1 MIPQENDLRR
11 TIELL
16 PLRLRG
22 CSLIF
27 LFGIT
32 LLAGQLYA
40 QSPSPSLHGVVADP
54 TEAVIPGATVTLK
67 SLGAQ
72 AITTKTNGAG
82 EYEINGLQPGKYT
95 VSVAAKGF
103 SVVVRQ
109 VEIGPGE
116 AKKVDFAL
124 EISAKEAEV
133 VVEGEGARVSTN
145 PENNAGTIVLS
156 GKDLEALSDDPD
168 ELQSELQALAGP
180 SAGPNGGQ
188 IYIDGFTGGQ
198 LPPKSSIREIRINQN
213 PFSAEYD
220 KLGYGRIEIL
230 TKPGTDKFHGQVFF
244 NDNDAIFNTRAL
256 VQNQPGY
263 QSEIINGN
271 IGGPINKHASFFFN
285 VERRNIND
293 TSSVV
298 ATTVGANFA
307 PVSVAEAVANPRTRT
322 NTSGRIDYQLGAS
335 NTLTARYQF
344 TDIHETNNGIGQL
357 NLPSL
362 GYNSSTTEN
371 TVQITDTQV
380 ISPRTVNETRFEYER
395 TNSNLV
401 AQSNLPEI
409 IVPGAFATGGN
420 PMGTQLTTTNHY
432 ELQNYTSLALGN
444 HLVKFGGRLRAT
456 AESLSST
463 QNFNGVF
470 TYASFQAYVNALQNP
485 GLPANSPLKSVI
497 SAGQP
502 AISDTLYDAGI
513 YVQDDWKVR
522 PNLTLSYGLRFE
534 SQNNIH
540 DHADFAPRLGI
551 AWGIDQKKDK
561 PPKTILRAGYGIFY
575 DRFPQNL
582 LLEAEQIN
590 GANQSLFQTEQPV
603 SFNPNDPSMLPPPG
617 QIEIPLNA
625 TIYRVNPNLR
635 APYVMQAAIGVER
648 QLSKNAT
655 LTVNYL
661 NSHGLHQLITDDINA
676 PLNGTVAF
684 PGQGPI
690 YEFESL
696 GIFKQEQLV
705 TNINV
710 RAGAK
715 YSLFGFFMINNAHS
729 DTAGA
734 TSFPSNQ
741 FDITQDYG
749 RTPFDIRYR
758 AFFGGSIALPY
769 AFRVSPFVIF
779 NSGAPFD
786 ITIGQDRN
794 GDQILNQR
802 PFLAASPGQP
812 GAIATPFGV
821 FDPGVVPAVPGEQI
835 SPAYLGTGPNEFTF
849 NLRLSKSFG
858 FGQAR
863 ESSDS
868 NPQNRRGGEG
878 GHGGGP
884 GGGRG
889 GVFGGPG
896 GPGGPFGGGGNP
908 TGRPYNVTFSVYARN
923 LFNNANLGTPV
934 GVIGSPRFDQSVAP
948 AGLPFASA
956 DADRRIDLQIMFSF

>member
-1 MIPQENDLRR
+1 MR
-11 TIELL
+11 
-16 PLRLRG
+16 PLRIRG
-22 CSLIF
+22 CCLIF
-27 LFGIT
+27 LLGVT
-32 LLAGQLYA
+32 LLGAHLCA
-40 QSPSPSLHGVVADP
+40 QTSSPSLRGVVADP
-54 TEAVIPGATVTLK
+54 TGAVIPGATVTIK

-72 AITTKTNGAG
+72 RVTTKTNGAG
-82 EYEINGLQPGKYT
+82 EYEINGLQPGQYT
-95 VSVAAKGF
+95 VSIAAKGF

-109 VEIGPGE
+109 VEIAPGE
-116 AKKVDFAL
+116 AKKIDFAL
-124 EISAKEAEV
+124 EISANEAEV
-133 VVEGEGARVSTN
+133 VVEGEGAKVSTN
-145 PENNAGTIVLS
+145 PENNASTIVLT

-230 TKPGTDKFHGQVFF
+230 TKPGTDKFHGQAFF
-244 NDNDAIFNTRAL
+244 NDNNAIFNTRAL
-256 VQNQPGY
+256 VSNQPGY

-271 IGGPINKHASFFFN
+271 IGGPLNKHASFFFN

-293 TSSVV
+293 TISVV
-298 ATTVGANFA
+298 ATTVGTNFA

-344 TDIHETNNGIGQL
+344 TDIHENNDGVGQL

-371 TVQITDTQV
+371 TVQLTDTQV
-380 ISPRTVNETRFEYER
+380 IGPRAVNETRFEYER
-395 TNSNLV
+395 TNSNLL

-420 PMGTQLTTTNHY
+420 PIGAQRTTTDHY
-432 ELQNYTSLALGN
+432 ELQNYTSLALGK

-470 TYASFQAYVNALQNP
+470 TYASFPAYVNALQNP
-485 GLPANSPLKSVI
+485 ALPANSPLKSII

-513 YVQDDWKVR
+513 YVQDDWKIR

-534 SQNNIH
+534 SQNDIH

-551 AWGIDQKKDK
+551 AWGLDQKKDK

-590 GANQSLFQTEQPV
+590 GINQSLFQTEQPV
-603 SFNPNDPSMLPPPG
+603 SFNPNDPGVLPPSG
-617 QIEIPLNA
+617 QIEVPLNA
-625 TIYRVNPNLR
+625 TIYHINPNLR

-648 QLSKNAT
+648 QLTKNAT

-661 NSHGLHQLITDDINA
+661 SSRGLHQLITDDINA
-676 PLNGTVAF
+676 PLNGPVAF

-734 TSFPSNQ
+734 ATFPSNQ

-758 AFFGGSIALPY
+758 AFFGGSVALPH
-769 AFRVSPFVIF
+769 AFRLSPFVIF
-779 NSGAPFD
+779 NSGAPFN

-812 GAIATPFGV
+812 GAVVTPFGV
-821 FDPGVVPAVPGEQI
+821 FDPGVLPAVAGEQI

-858 FGQAR
+858 FWQAR
-863 ESSDS
+863 ESTGN
-868 NPQNRRGGEG
+868 NPENRRGGEG
-878 GHGGGP
+878 GRGGGP
-884 GGGRG
+884 GGARG

-908 TGRPYNVTFSVYARN
+908 TGRPYNVTLSIYARN
-923 LFNNANLGTPV
+923 LFNDANLGTPV

-956 DADRRIDLQIMFSF
+956 DANRRIDLQVQFSF